1 MIQSFREGDNI
12 ECLICKGTFVINSK
26 TLILKHAAEYIICPH
41 CGVGADVFIYHKYGE
56 SKVKKSPWKKVD
68 QAMPEEDELVLVT
81 VDGKPRENINL
92 IGAYFLAEYSK
103 EDGWILEGFEHW
115 QKGFKVT
122 YWCALPAPPDC
133 YKAE

>member
-1 MIQSFREGDNI
+1 MENNKMIWTSVEN
-12 ECLICKGTFVINSK
+12 
-26 TLILKHAAEYIICPH
+26 TL
-41 CGVGADVFIYHKYGE
+41 
-56 SKVKKSPWKKVD
+56 
-68 QAMPEEDELVLVT
+68 PEEDKVVLVT

-133 YKAE
+133 YKAR